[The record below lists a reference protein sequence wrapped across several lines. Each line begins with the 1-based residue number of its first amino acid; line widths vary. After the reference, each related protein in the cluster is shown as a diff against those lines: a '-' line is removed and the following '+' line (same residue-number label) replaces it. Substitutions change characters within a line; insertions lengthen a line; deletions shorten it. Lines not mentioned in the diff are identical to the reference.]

1 MEFDIN
7 SGEWF
12 IANLAMVG
20 LGGKDV
26 TNANENDASHIL
38 AMGFH
43 DDEERIFIIIYL
55 KIFSFP
61 SK

>member
-20 LGGKDV
+20 LGSKDV
-26 TNANENDASHIL
+26 INENDASHIL

-43 DDEERIFIIIYL
+43 DDEERIKIIQKDQY
-55 KIFSFP
+55 P
-61 SK
+61 STQTL

>member
-20 LGGKDV
+20 LGGKEV
-26 TNANENDASHIL
+26 TNENDNSLIL

-43 DDEERIFIIIYL
+43 DDEERNIF
-55 KIFSFP
+55 
-61 SK
+61 